1 MSKPLASYLF
11 IIGASTVFFLA
22 ISYDKVFSGAI

>member
-1 MSKPLASYLF
+1 MRKPLTAYLF

-22 ISYDKVFSGAI
+22 ISYDKVLSGAI